1 MLLNN
6 AVYGI
11 SCQSVLP
18 FIALSTLLI
27 VTIVLNLKLEH
38 TGFQKALLYI
48 INIFNSIKKLEII
61 KYLFKFR
68 GFFPKYKNNTVHIFI
83 PILFL
88 NQ

>member
-27 VTIVLNLKLEH
+27 VTIILNLKLEH

-48 INIFNSIKKLEII
+48 INIFTSV
-61 KYLFKFR
+61 KF
-68 GFFPKYKNNTVHIFI
+68 TQSC
-83 PILFL
+83 PILCDPMIHSTPGLLVHHQLLEFT
-88 NQ
+88 QTHVH